1 VRPAHTE
8 ANVSRLPDPY
18 ARLATADQPIPE
30 ADATE
35 RPDPS
40 FWDEPPVRAGSG
52 RRPSVPVRRLAD
64 GPLDRVRDTMAGWRS
79 DARVGVAALVAVA
92 VIGGVIW
99 YRVGVGSGD
108 ATPRATP
115 SPLNAA
121 PSTVETNAGTTV
133 GNRAVATTD
142 EPARGDRGERVV
154 VHVAGAVA
162 RPGVVELTAGS
173 RVIDAVEAA
182 GGGLPDADLDRLNLA
197 AKVVDGERVL
207 VQRVG
212 EPPESAPAVT
222 GTPATGPGA
231 TAGPVNLN
239 TATVEQLDTLPGIG
253 PTLAAAIIAERDRRG
268 GFRNVN
274 ELRDVRGIGEKR
286 FADLRDLVAV

>member
-1 VRPAHTE
+1 M
-8 ANVSRLPDPY
+8 SRLPDPY

-40 FWDEPPVRAGSG
+40 FWDEPPVRAGSA
-52 RRPSVPVRRLAD
+52 RRPSLPVRRLAD
-64 GPLDRVRDTMAGWRS
+64 GPLDRIRDAVAGWRS

-92 VIGGVIW
+92 VIGGVLW

-115 SPLNAA
+115 RATQGATPSRASTA
-121 PSTVETNAGTTV
+121 PSTVATSAGTTV
-133 GNRAVATTD
+133 GNRAAATTD
-142 EPARGDRGERVV
+142 EADRGERVV

-162 RPGVVELTAGS
+162 RPGVVELTPGS

-212 EPPESAPAVT
+212 EPPESTPAVA
-222 GTPATGPGA
+222 GTPAASPGA
-231 TAGPVNLN
+231 TTGPVNLN

-253 PTLAAAIIAERDRRG
+253 PTLAAAIIAERERRG
-268 GFRNVN
+268 SFRNVN

-286 FADLRDLVAV
+286 FADLRDLVTV

>member
-1 VRPAHTE
+1 M
-8 ANVSRLPDPY
+8 SRLPDPY

-40 FWDEPPVRAGSG
+40 FWDERPVRAGSD
-52 RRPSVPVRRLAD
+52 RRPSLPVRRLVD
-64 GPLDRVRDTMAGWRS
+64 GPLDRVRDTVAGWRS

-92 VIGGVIW
+92 VIGGVVW

-108 ATPRATP
+108 ATPRATT
-115 SPLNAA
+115 SRTSAA
-121 PSTVETNAGTTV
+121 PSTVGTTV
-133 GNRAVATTD
+133 GDRAAATTD
-142 EPARGDRGERVV
+142 EADRGERVV

-162 RPGVVELTAGS
+162 RPGVVELTVGS

-182 GGGLPDADLDRLNLA
+182 GGGLSDADLDRLNLA
-197 AKVVDGERVL
+197 AKIVDGERVL

-212 EPPESAPAVT
+212 EPPESAPAVA
-222 GTPATGPGA
+222 GTPAASPGA
-231 TAGPVNLN
+231 MAGPVNLN

-286 FADLRDLVAV
+286 FADLRDLVTV